1 VRATLEA
8 HLGSRAVGR
17 VVYGSILGLTLVV
30 ALDDHPPSA
39 PVMAAWLLLSAVTV
53 ALAEV
58 YSDVVGVET
67 SQRHRVTR
75 RQLGHMI
82 EEASSVA
89 FGVGLPAVFFLAA
102 SVDRLELDTAF
113 NLAKWSGLGLI
124 GCYGYWAAR
133 LAGAPA
139 SRALLQGVL
148 VAAVGGA
155 IIVAKALLH

>member
-1 VRATLEA
+1 VRATLET

-75 RQLGHMI
+75 RQLGRMFD
-82 EEASSVA
+82 EAGAVA
-89 FGVGLPAVFFLAA
+89 FGVGLPAVYFLAA
-102 SVDRLELDTAF
+102 ALGWIGLDAAF
-113 NLAKWSGLGLI
+113 DLAKWSGLGLI

-133 LAGAPA
+133 LAGAPV
-139 SRALLQGVL
+139 SRALLQAVL

>member
-1 VRATLEA
+1 VRATLET

-30 ALDDHPPSA
+30 ALDDHPPSSL
-39 PVMAAWLLLSAVTV
+39 VMAAWLLLSAVTV

-58 YSDVVGVET
+58 YSEVVGVEA

-75 RQLGHMI
+75 RQLGRMF
-82 EEASSVA
+82 EEAGAVA
-89 FGVGLPAVFFLAA
+89 VGVGLPAVFFLAA
-102 SVDRLELDTAF
+102 ALGWIGLDAAF
-113 NLAKWSGLGLI
+113 DLAKWSGLGLI

-133 LAGAPA
+133 LAGAPV
-139 SRALLQGVL
+139 SRALLQAVL

-155 IIVAKALLH
+155 IIVVKALLH